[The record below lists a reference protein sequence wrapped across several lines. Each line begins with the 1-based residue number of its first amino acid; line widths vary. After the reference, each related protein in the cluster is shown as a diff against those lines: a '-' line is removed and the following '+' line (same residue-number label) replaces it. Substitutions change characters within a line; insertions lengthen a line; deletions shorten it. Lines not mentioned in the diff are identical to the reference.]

1 MATIQYTPAVST
13 TGTAETPMSETPVQ
27 PSTEPVA
34 QANAVEVRLTSAQLK
49 ERLDE
54 TRAAA
59 ERRLLAELG
68 VDSIDKA
75 KERVKASQPEDEDD
89 ESPKKKR
96 LKELESSAAA
106 QAAKIAELESLVA
119 AVTHERASST
129 LSSLPEQARRAIE
142 DATDDPEERIA
153 LAQVLAAAGVSAP
166 IAAAPQTAVPQAVA
180 STAPPRTAPADA
192 SSSPP
197 DRKAEYARLKRE
209 NPVAAAH
216 YLSRFAKQIFPGS

>member
-1 MATIQYTPAVST
+1 MATIQYAQTVNAQEP
-13 TGTAETPMSETPVQ
+13 PV
-27 PSTEPVA
+27 TEPVA
-34 QANAVEVRLTSAQLK
+34 TQPEAAPQAAPPAGAVEVRLTSAQLK

-68 VDSIDKA
+68 VDSLDRA
-75 KERVKASQPEDEDD
+75 KQALAKQAAPTDD
-89 ESPKKKR
+89 NGKLR
-96 LKELESSAAA
+96 ELEASTAA

-119 AVTHERASST
+119 AVTQERAMST

-142 DATDDPEERIA
+142 EATDDPEERIA

-166 IAAAPQTAVPQAVA
+166 APQPVAAPVPQQIV
-180 STAPPRTAPADA
+180 STAPPRSAPVDA
-192 SSSPP
+192 SASPP
-197 DRKAEYARLKRE
+197 DRKSEYMRLKRE

-216 YLSRFAKQIFPGS
+216 YLTRYSRQIFPGS